1 MATIDLG
8 KVALV
13 WKGTYA
19 AGTTYESKDV
29 VQFTDSGELSSYI
42 YVNTSNVSGQTP
54 SSGGTVNTTYWNKM
68 AGGTTLSVGNNK
80 VVTTNASGVVTGQA
94 IGTAGQSLKVN
105 SGANGFE
112 FGNIPTNRS
121 GIAFFAY
128 IDSSANF
135 RDLWGA
141 ANPGTGDRML
151 MPFNESYDPYSV
163 LASVGTNTFNVAATG
178 VYTLNVHFTNHV
190 PNHYCGPFIYDES
203 SSSFAKKPNAGFTGS
218 INETAPMVGYVASQ
232 GAGLNES
239 DALYYLETNK
249 QYSFR
254 FSADGA
260 MGIFSTTTA
269 HTLGNYTVSG
279 VVKNNSLFRATITKM
294 EAV

>member
-1 MATIDLG
+1 MATVNLG
-8 KVALV
+8 RIKPVN
-13 WKGTYA
+13 KGTWSSS
-19 AGTTYESKDV
+19 TTYAVDDF
-29 VQFTDSGELSSYI
+29 VQYTDSGVLSTYI
-42 YVNTSNVSGQTP
+42 AVASGSNQAPSTSGTEN
-54 SSGGTVNTTYWNKM
+54 SSHWKYMSK
-68 AGGTTLSVGNNK
+68 GTTVAVGNNK
-80 VVTTNASGVVTGQA
+80 VVVSDGSGNLTGQT

-121 GIAFFAY
+121 GIAFFSY
-128 IDSSANF
+128 VDSSGLF

-141 ANPGTGDRML
+141 TNPGSGDRML
-151 MPFNESYDPYSV
+151 LPFNETYDPYSV
-163 LASVGTNTFNVAATG
+163 LSSIGSNTFNVATTG
-178 VYTLNVHFTNHV
+178 VYTLNIHFTNHV

-203 SSSFAKKPNAGFTGS
+203 SGAFAKKPNAGFTGS

-239 DALYYLETNK
+239 DALYYLENNK

-260 MGIFSTTTA
+260 MGVFSTTTNYVLA
-269 HTLGNYTVSG
+269 NYTVSG